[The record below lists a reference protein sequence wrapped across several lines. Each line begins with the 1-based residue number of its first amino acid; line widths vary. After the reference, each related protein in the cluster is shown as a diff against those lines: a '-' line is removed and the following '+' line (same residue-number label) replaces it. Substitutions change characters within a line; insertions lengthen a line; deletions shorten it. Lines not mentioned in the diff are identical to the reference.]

1 MTLPLTWLGCG
12 SLHRRKEDPLAEA
25 AGGGLAWFT
34 CGLQW
39 TPELPWC
46 PADIRCQLRASWEAG
61 CCIRQT
67 PGRAAAT
74 AARLPFIP
82 LRGRCFHKALAT
94 PQH

>member
-61 CCIRQT
+61 CC
-67 PGRAAAT
+67 T
-74 AARLPFIP
+74 ADSWESCCHRCQVALHPSQGP
-82 LRGRCFHKALAT
+82 LF
-94 PQH
+94 P